1 MRPIQVR
8 ASILLKGL
16 ALVAIPLICEL
27 GFVAVL
33 LHMQDEALKVAREE
47 AQAHQLSDSVHQVM
61 ANAMAITLA
70 LRGYSLG
77 HLKES
82 EVERHRAFRNMFAA
96 LASLKQQVGSDPKAQ
111 AVITRSEEG
120 AHDIEAAVNEI
131 KVAVLSGESTLDETL
146 KLTRRRIDEAAAK
159 MVSPELLQLARESDK
174 NSKVLEESQSQA
186 QVRSITLNLILV
198 STALSI
204 AMALY
209 FSREIAGR
217 INEVSRNANR
227 FSMGQPLGEPLSG
240 EDEIA
245 QLDDVFR
252 QMAEMLESAMVKQQ
266 AVFDN
271 AIDMICTLD
280 RGLVVKSVNPA
291 CGALLG
297 RSEDE
302 LLGSRIVTFIAESE
316 RSSFAEEIG
325 KLISGGNPVSDRN
338 VVSGSNPVSDR
349 NVVSD
354 SNPLSNSNPISDRKV
369 VSGSNLGQI
378 PTQMISQSGPPI
390 DVECSAH
397 WSKSEQSF
405 FCVFHDISAL
415 KAAERLRQDVVNM
428 VTHDIRSPLNAVMNF
443 EEMLGTGS
451 LGQLNERGMRL
462 LDLSKRSNFTINVLV
477 SDLLD
482 IEKIRAGQL
491 SLSPKKFV
499 IADCI
504 DKCVQSLAVWA
515 EQQQVTILI
524 DSCDAFVI
532 ADENRIGQVITN
544 LISNGIKFSEQ
555 NKRVMIK
562 ARVNGPWLTVAV
574 LDEGPGIPAEEIGLI
589 FERFRQGSSK
599 KAHLGSGL
607 GLSICKALVELHGG
621 TIFAESMLGK
631 GSTFS
636 FKIPIS

>member
-1 MRPIQVR
+1 M
-8 ASILLKGL
+8 
-16 ALVAIPLICEL
+16 AIPLICEL

-33 LHMQDEALKVAREE
+33 LHLQDDALKVAREE
-47 AQAHQLSDSVHQVM
+47 ARAHQLSDSVHQVIF
-61 ANAMAITLA
+61 NAMSITLA

-77 HLKES
+77 RLQES
-82 EVERHRAFRNMFAA
+82 EAARRKAFGNMYAS
-96 LASLKQQVGSDPKAQ
+96 LARLKQQVGSDPKAQ

-120 AHDIEAAVNEI
+120 AHDIEAAVYQV
-131 KVAVLSGESTLDETL
+131 KAAVLSGDSTLEETS
-146 KLTRRRIDEAAAK
+146 KLMRRRIDEAAAK
-159 MVSPELLQLARESDK
+159 MVSPELLQLVRESDK
-174 NSKVLEESQSQA
+174 NSNLAEQNQSQT
-186 QVRSITLNLILV
+186 QVRSITINLILV

-227 FSMGQPLGEPLSG
+227 FSMGQPLGAPLKG

-252 QMAEMLESAMVKQQ
+252 RMADMLESAMVKQR

-280 RGLVVKSVNPA
+280 RGLVVTSVNPA

-302 LLGSRIVTFIAESE
+302 ILGSRIVSFIAESE
-316 RSSFAEEIG
+316 RSSFADLIG
-325 KLISGGNPVSDRN
+325 KL
-338 VVSGSNPVSDR
+338 
-349 NVVSD
+349 
-354 SNPLSNSNPISDRKV
+354 

-378 PTQMISQSGPPI
+378 PTQMIGDSGTPI

-462 LDLSKRSNFTINVLV
+462 LDFSKRSNITINVMD
-477 SDLLD
+477 SDFLD

-491 SLSPKKFV
+491 ALSPKKFV

-515 EQQQVTILI
+515 EQQQVTLLI

-532 ADENRIGQVITN
+532 ADEHRIGQVITN
-544 LISNGIKFSEQ
+544 LVSNGIKFSEP
-555 NKRVMIK
+555 NKRVMVK

-589 FERFRQGSSK
+589 FERFRQGSST

-621 TIFAESMLGK
+621 TISAESVLGK

-636 FKIPIS
+636 FKIPVS